1 MVISNCTISNNEE
14 KAKISF
20 DISSEAIGNDTLWFT
35 VPIDYKDALAK
46 ENYDPALI
54 CMLYLSMLYGE
65 DLIIKGNVSPKL
77 YHNVVWYVEGIF
89 QSFNNDAKKI
99 KIEVDNLEAVKK
111 YDNQLNATGFSGG
124 VDSFCTIYDHLYL
137 EKQEE
142 YKINCFLF
150 LNVGSHGKY
159 TDPSS
164 IIKFQNRYDYLKN
177 FTDSVNLPFVY
188 VDSNVHKFHKDL
200 GHQHTGTI
208 TLAAGVIVLQ
218 KLISKYYVSSAISY
232 NEMDQWPKAKSFS
245 IGEYADPFLLPL
257 LSTES
262 IEFIPDGQQYLRTEK
277 TKRIMEYSPVMQYL
291 NVCVNNKT
299 EDKKNCSYCNKCCRT
314 LLAIEAS
321 NNLERFSSLFDLHTW
336 KKVRFKYICR
346 EIIRYNKD
354 PFAKDNIDFMRKNA
368 KNVPIKIVAFIVSF
382 PSIMIGITNRLLK
395 IILPASGYNF
405 LRKVIGK

>member
-137 EKQEE
+137 EKQEA
-142 YKINCFLF
+142 L
-150 LNVGSHGKY
+150 
-159 TDPSS
+159 
-164 IIKFQNRYDYLKN
+164 
-177 FTDSVNLPFVY
+177 
-188 VDSNVHKFHKDL
+188 
-200 GHQHTGTI
+200 
-208 TLAAGVIVLQ
+208 
-218 KLISKYYVSSAISY
+218 
-232 NEMDQWPKAKSFS
+232 
-245 IGEYADPFLLPL
+245 
-257 LSTES
+257 
-262 IEFIPDGQQYLRTEK
+262 
-277 TKRIMEYSPVMQYL
+277 
-291 NVCVNNKT
+291 
-299 EDKKNCSYCNKCCRT
+299 
-314 LLAIEAS
+314 
-321 NNLERFSSLFDLHTW
+321 
-336 KKVRFKYICR
+336 
-346 EIIRYNKD
+346 
-354 PFAKDNIDFMRKNA
+354 
-368 KNVPIKIVAFIVSF
+368 
-382 PSIMIGITNRLLK
+382 
-395 IILPASGYNF
+395 
-405 LRKVIGK
+405 